1 MIRKTPSLWLKTHW
15 HTKDRALVMDDSR
28 KAELKY
34 YSDKIG
40 KNNLVPLWDRLKTL
54 VTPEPKSPCQAHLW
68 QYEDIRPVLLEAG
81 HLLTAKEAERRV
93 LILENPGMP
102 GESKITTSL
111 YAGIQL
117 IMPGEIAPAHK
128 HSQAAFRFIIEGS
141 GAYTAVEGEKSYMR
155 KGDLILTPNGRWHDH
170 GNEGDEPTFWLDGL
184 DIPIVQFLDASFMQ
198 HHSEETHEH
207 VINDGDSLARYGSGM
222 MPMDFEPVSN
232 TSPVMKYPYDRTRE
246 NLITMKEAG
255 NPDPCHGYK
264 LMYVNPV
271 DGKSAIPTMGAFMQ
285 LLPKGFD
292 SSAYR
297 STDATVFS
305 VIEGTGKSKIGNK
318 TFNWGPNDTFVV
330 PSWHYVQHFADDE
343 CILFSYSDRPVQ
355 QALGLWRQDRGNR

>member
-1 MIRKTPSLWLKTHW
+1 
-15 HTKDRALVMDDSR
+15 MDDER
-28 KAELKY
+28 KQALAN
-34 YSDKIG
+34 YSDKIS
-40 KNNLVPLWDRLKTL
+40 KDNLVPLWDRLKTL
-54 VTPEPKSPCQAHLW
+54 VTQEPQSPCQPYLW
-68 QYEDIRPVLLEAG
+68 QYDTIRPVLLEAG
-81 HLLTAKEAERRV
+81 TLLTAKEAERRV

-141 GAYTAVEGEKSYMR
+141 GAYTAVGGEKSYMS

-184 DIPIVQFLDASFMQ
+184 DIPIVKFLDASFMQ
-198 HHSEETHEH
+198 HHSDDEH
-207 VINDGDSLARYGSGM
+207 PHVKSDGDSMARYGSGM
-222 MPMDFEPVSN
+222 MPLEFEPVSN
-232 TSPVMKYPYDRTRE
+232 TSPVMKYPYDRTRA
-246 NLITMKEAG
+246 NLEKMKEAG
-255 NPDPCHGYK
+255 DVDPCHGHK

-285 LLPKGFD
+285 LLPKGFETA
-292 SSAYR
+292 SYR
-297 STDATVFS
+297 STDATIYS
-305 VIEGTGKSKIGNK
+305 VVEGTGRTKIGDEIY
-318 TFNWGPNDTFVV
+318 TWGPNDTFVV
-330 PSWHYVQHFADDE
+330 PSWHHHQHFADDE
-343 CILFSYSDRPVQ
+343 CVLFSYSDRPVQ